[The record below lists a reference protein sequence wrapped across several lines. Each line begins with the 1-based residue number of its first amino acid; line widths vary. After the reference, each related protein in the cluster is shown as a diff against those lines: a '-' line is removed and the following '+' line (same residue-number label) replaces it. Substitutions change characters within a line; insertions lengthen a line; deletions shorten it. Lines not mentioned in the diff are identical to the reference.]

1 MANSLRMLE
10 GYRVLDFTQ
19 YVAGPTCSRL
29 MAEFGAEVVK
39 LELAPG
45 GDRVRDWGLSP
56 ALRRRAATAPITCS
70 TIIAS

>member
-1 MANSLRMLE
+1 MTNSPKMLE

-45 GDRVRDWGLSP
+45 
-56 ALRRRAATAPITCS
+56 ALAVASVKS
-70 TIIAS
+70 TNVVIEVPRP